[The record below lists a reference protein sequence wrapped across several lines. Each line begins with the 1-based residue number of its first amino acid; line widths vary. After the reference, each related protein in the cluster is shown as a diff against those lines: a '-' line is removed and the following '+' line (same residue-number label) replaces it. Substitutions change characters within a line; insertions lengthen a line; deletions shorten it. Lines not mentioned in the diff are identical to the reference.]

1 MGNRHDDRSSR
12 MSTRN
17 DDPRQRRV
25 RSPRQGGARAHE
37 RGVPARAFDRDADM
51 GGSSWSG
58 ASGRGGMDREPQQHS
73 EQPNRG
79 YASGGAYV
87 DTDAPDYDSGY
98 NHEGGY
104 SHVGGYAGSRGY
116 SHDRGR
122 YTDEGGFVSERGFG
136 HVPGQGW
143 HGGYGGDRDRSGYDA
158 HPDRSAVGR
167 GFTGNDFATGR
178 DYPQRDYPQRE
189 YAQRDSPQRDYPPR
203 DYRPRHFGTPVDRGG
218 RMGPGGESTTGR
230 GYWGWDSD
238 RASGVNVGTMGGRE
252 GWDRDRERQH
262 GYRYGYGY
270 GYQGTD
276 MGMGVPDEDRGP
288 HYGKGPK
295 GYKRSDERTREDVC
309 DAIAHHGHVDASDV
323 EVKVESGIVTL
334 SGTVAQRHEKRA
346 LEHLVERCRGV
357 HEVHNELRLKR
368 PETKTEKRA
377 PSTKAPQATPARSA
391 QSDDT
396 ANGDHENGKGARA

>member
-17 DDPRQRRV
+17 DDPRQGRV
-25 RSPRQGGARAHE
+25 GPARQGQGAAAPVRE
-37 RGVPARAFDRDADM
+37 RGAPGRAYDRNADM
-51 GGSSWSG
+51 GGSGWSG
-58 ASGRGGMDREPQQHS
+58 ASGRGGMDREPERHS
-73 EQPNRG
+73 GHGDPNSGYGPEQS
-79 YASGGAYV
+79 YI
-87 DTDAPDYDSGY
+87 DTDAPDYGSGY

-158 HPDRSAVGR
+158 RPERGAAGR
-167 GFTGNDFATGR
+167 GFTGNDFSAGR
-178 DYPQRDYPQRE
+178 DYPQRR
-189 YAQRDSPQRDYPPR
+189 
-203 DYRPRHFGTPVDRGG
+203 FGNEVDRGG
-218 RMGPGGESTTGR
+218 RIGPGGESTTGR

-238 RASGVNVGTMGGRE
+238 RASGVNIGQMGGRE
-252 GWDRDRERQH
+252 GWDREQERAYGH
-262 GYRYGYGY
+262 GF
-270 GYQGTD
+270 QGTD
-276 MGMGVPDEDRGP
+276 MGMGVPEEERGP

-295 GYKRSDERTREDVC
+295 GYKRSDERTHEDVC
-309 DAIAHHGHVDASDV
+309 EAIAHQGHVDASDV
-323 EVKVESGIVTL
+323 EVKVESGTVTL

-346 LEHLVERCRGV
+346 LEQLVERCRGV

-368 PETKTEKRA
+368 
-377 PSTKAPQATPARSA
+377 SQATNETRDAKTPRS
-391 QSDDT
+391 SSSPSSGEPRSTRGD
-396 ANGDHENGKGARA
+396 GDHKDHKNGEPKNGRGARA